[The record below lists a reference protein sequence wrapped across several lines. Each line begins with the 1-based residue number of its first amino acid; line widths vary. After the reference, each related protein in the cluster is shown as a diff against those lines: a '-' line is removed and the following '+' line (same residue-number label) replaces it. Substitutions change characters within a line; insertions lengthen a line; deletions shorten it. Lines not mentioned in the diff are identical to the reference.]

1 MKKNKSNKQIA
12 FLGFG
17 SLSLQIINTFNLN
30 NHNYIKFDDNNSTI
44 PFNSYHE
51 HLDNYNWIIALG
63 YKHLN
68 KKNKIINKMLE
79 SKCSLYSLIHASS
92 YIAKTAN
99 IENGTTI
106 YPMCNIGENTH
117 IKSGAIITSS
127 VTICHDSIIDIGTWV
142 SPGVT
147 ILGSTQIG
155 QECFIGAG
163 TTITNNIKIG
173 NNVII
178 GAGSLISQNIP
189 DNYNVIGNPMKILD
203 KKIKL
208 K

>member
-17 SLSLQIINTFNLN
+17 SLSLQIIDVFNLN
-30 NHNYIKFDDNNSTI
+30 NHNYMKFDDNNSTF
-44 PFNSYHE
+44 PFDLYYDS
-51 HLDNYNWIIALG
+51 LDKYNWIIALG

-127 VTICHDSIIDIGTWV
+127 VTICHNSIIDIGTWV
-142 SPGVT
+142 SPGTT
-147 ILGSTQIG
+147 ILGNVQIG
-155 QECFIGAG
+155 KGCFIGAG
-163 TTITNNIKIG
+163 TTISNNISIG
-173 NNVII
+173 DNVII
-178 GAGSLISQNIP
+178 GAGSLITQDIL
-189 DNYNVIGNPMKILD
+189 DNYHVIGNPMKILD
-203 KKIKL
+203 KKINL